1 MTLYK
6 RGNVWWYSFTYK
18 KKLFRESAETSR
30 KEIAEKVER
39 NRRLELEK
47 KVHGIDDDSDS
58 MQNVG
63 VMIAGYLD
71 DYKVRHPGRARFAEY
86 ACGHLGERPQTRTAR
101 GYLGHLLANEVAP
114 QSIIDYQTRRLGEK
128 ASATTINQEIGVL
141 TRVLGARGVLLREE
155 MKRARTFRLKSTN
168 PFRGKA
174 FTVEEEDRLAEA
186 ARKSRSPHIRAAHAI
201 AHLAGLRDR
210 EMRQLQWKQIDMERR
225 WITVG
230 ESKSAAGTRRGVPI
244 DRELHQTLTEY
255 LAWYKNKFGNGDEKK
270 IRPEWY
276 VFPFGRIG
284 KLDPTKHVTT
294 FKTAWQ
300 SLKGRAGVEGRW
312 HDNRH
317 TFVTSLKKVR
327 APGETILAMAGHASE
342 DVSAIYTHLDEDDRH
357 EALELVAQRRERIRN
372 KKSEQ
377 RDSGQIDLRW
387 LSFTSAP
394 QTDPEFWS
402 RVLQRIEQQG
412 IKRGDDLAVRAVVRE
427 LEKEQVEPDA
437 VLGVVPALIRE

>member
-6 RGNVWWYSFTYK
+6 RGKVWWYSFTYK

-30 KEIAEKVER
+30 KDIAEKAER

-47 KVHGIDDDSDS
+47 KVHGIDDDSDL

-63 VMIAGYLD
+63 VMIGQYLA

-86 ACGHLGERPQTRTAR
+86 ACGHLAERPQTRTAR
-101 GYLGHLLANEVAP
+101 GYLGHLLANEVGP
-114 QSIIDYQTRRLGEK
+114 EQITDYQTRRIGEK
-128 ASATTINQEIGVL
+128 ASPTTINQEIGVL
-141 TRVLGARGVLLREE
+141 TRVLGARGVVLREE

-186 ARKSRSPHIRAAHAI
+186 ARNSRSPHIRTAHAI

-210 EMRQLQWKQIDMERR
+210 EMRQLQWKQIDMDRR

-230 ESKSAAGTRRGVPI
+230 ESKSAAGTRRGVPM

-255 LAWYKNKFGNGDEKK
+255 LAWYKNKFGKGEEKK
-270 IRPEWY
+270 ILPEWY

-284 KLDPTKHVTT
+284 KQNPEKHVTT

-357 EALELVAQRRERIRN
+357 EALELVAQRRDRIR
-372 KKSEQ
+372 KKNGERKQ
-377 RDSGQIDLRW
+377 SGQIDFRW

-394 QTDPEFWS
+394 RTDADFWS
-402 RVLQRIEQQG
+402 KVLERIEQQG
-412 IKRGDDLAVRAVVRE
+412 IKRDDEQAVSAAVHAIE
-427 LEKEQVEPDA
+427 EEEA
-437 VLGVVPALIRE
+437 IRQ